1 MRASVSRAYQLGAIR
16 RIHFVGIGGSGMSGI
31 AEVLARR
38 GYCVSG
44 SDASAS
50 ATTDRLRALGVR
62 VMHGHDAAHVRDA
75 DVVVIST
82 AVGPTNV
89 ERVAAEALQVPVV
102 HRADMLAA
110 LMRPCLSVAVA
121 GAHGKTTTTAM
132 LAFAL
137 QEAGLDPTA
146 VVGGTVP
153 AFGSNARVGDGDVLV
168 VEADESDASFLRL
181 LPSIAVITNIDD
193 DHLDQ
198 YGTLAGVVDAFAAF
212 AARVPFY
219 GLVIGC
225 ADDPRVA
232 AVLARH
238 AGRRV
243 TYGTSAASDLHL
255 ESVRVDALAS
265 SATVCQRDA
274 QGTVRELGRLTLNV
288 PGVHNLLNAL
298 AAVAAGLELGVPFE
312 TLADALTRFRAADR
326 RFDVRGEAH
335 GVLVVDDYAHHPT
348 EIAAVLRAAAPMQRR
363 MVVAFQPHRYTRTAA
378 LGHGFGEALTG
389 ASAVFLTDIYAAGEA
404 PLPGVTLETFA
415 AQVSDA
421 VGAHRVHVAPTL
433 DALVAALAAFVRPG
447 DLVLSLGAG
456 SIAAVADALLARL
469 TASSQTQEVRS

>member
-1 MRASVSRAYQLGAIR
+1 MSASVSRAFQLGPIQ

-38 GYCVSG
+38 GYGVSG

-50 ATTDRLRALGVR
+50 GTTDRLRTLGVR

-89 ERVAAEALQVPVV
+89 ERVAAEALHIPIV

-132 LAFAL
+132 LTFAL

-146 VVGGTVP
+146 VIGGTVP
-153 AFGSNARVGDGDVLV
+153 AFGGNARVGDGDVLV

-181 LPSIAVITNIDD
+181 LPSIAIITNIDD

-219 GLVIGC
+219 GVVIGC

-232 AVLARH
+232 EVLTNH

-243 TYGTSAASDLHL
+243 TYGTTAASHLHL
-255 ESVRVDALAS
+255 TSVSVGPLAS
-265 SATVCQRDA
+265 TATVCQRDA
-274 QGTVRELGRLTLNV
+274 QGTVRELGQLALCV
-288 PGVHNLLNAL
+288 PGDHNLLNAL
-298 AAVAAGLELGVPFE
+298 AAIAVGLELGVPFR
-312 TLADALTRFRAADR
+312 TLADALGRFRAADR
-326 RFDVRGEAH
+326 RFDVRGEAR

-348 EIAAVLRAAAPMQRR
+348 EVAAVLRAAAPLQRR
-363 MVVAFQPHRYTRTAA
+363 LVVAFQPHRYTRTAA
-378 LGHGFGEALTG
+378 LGPAFGEAFTG
-389 ASAVFLTDIYAAGEA
+389 AAAVFLTDIYAAGEA

-433 DALVAALAAFVRPG
+433 DALVAALADFVRPG
-447 DLVLSLGAG
+447 DVVLSVGAG
-456 SIAAVADALLARL
+456 SIASVADALLERL
-469 TASSQTQEVRS
+469 TASNETLEVTS